1 MIILW
6 PPALKFFD
14 QNSSGT
20 AGKYVSVFTLR
31 PSWFVF
37 FMDQTTNQLGL
48 AHPIET
54 NWLQLK
60 EYKRDVTKSQVN
72 RTALP
77 LKTLPLEFNL
87 NKLKRQNYAHNE
99 ILVSVMASEGY
110 SSFPF
115 LIFRK
120 TIGICFN
127 NKNESSYIL
136 APLLSSSRHQDIK
149 NHYNVCL
156 ILYLSS
162 HFIHFRIAVLAL
174 IALAALAQNTC

>member
-1 MIILW
+1 M
-6 PPALKFFD
+6 
-14 QNSSGT
+14 
-20 AGKYVSVFTLR
+20 
-31 PSWFVF
+31 
-37 FMDQTTNQLGL
+37 
-48 AHPIET
+48 
-54 NWLQLK
+54 
-60 EYKRDVTKSQVN
+60 TKSQVN

-87 NKLKRQNYAHNE
+87 NKLKRQNYGHNE

-120 TIGICFN
+120 TMAFVSITKMN
-127 NKNESSYIL
+127 LVIL
-136 APLLSSSRHQDIK
+136 VPLLSSSRHQDIE
-149 NHYNVCL
+149 NHYNVLL